1 MIEIKWNQSIIQ
13 NSATVLCISNYKQSF
28 VNVTVIDLKTR
39 RKNIVKSFQLT
50 NRPTR
55 LYQIDENNLLIGTEG
70 GNIEHWIFDEGS
82 CKKVYHA
89 HPESDAGIASIIELS
104 SKSELLR
111 GEPYESNKD
120 KFKLLATASRGAKEF
135 RLWKLDLATHEL
147 LPYLKIETTID
158 GGIKYL
164 MESQDT

>member
-1 MIEIKWNQSIIQ
+1 MVVKKDKGVRYSSDLDYMIEIKWNQSIIQ

-111 GEPYESNKD
+111 GEPYE
-120 KFKLLATASRGAKEF
+120 
-135 RLWKLDLATHEL
+135 
-147 LPYLKIETTID
+147 
-158 GGIKYL
+158 
-164 MESQDT
+164 